1 MMVRKKYPVNDVLK
15 NIVSEVTLNR
25 EFQPYE
31 LLKAVTK
38 RLEELGFYTGH
49 VTIKRVWRIYEIVK
63 SENNNGSRKI
73 NNTLSTIID
82 LKPL

>member
-25 EFQPYE
+25 EYQPFE
-31 LLKAVTK
+31 LLKVVTK

-49 VTIKRVWRIYEIVK
+49 VTIKRVWRIYETVK
-63 SENNNGSRKI
+63 NENNNGSRKI
-73 NNTLSTIID
+73 NPLSTIID
-82 LKPL
+82 LEPL

>member
-73 NNTLSTIID
+73 NNALSTIID
-82 LKPL
+82 LEPL

>member
-1 MMVRKKYPVNDVLK
+1 MVRKKYPVNDVLK

-31 LLKAVTK
+31 LLKVVTK

-73 NNTLSTIID
+73 NNALSTIID
-82 LKPL
+82 LEPL

>member
-25 EFQPYE
+25 EYQPFE
-31 LLKAVTK
+31 LLKIVTK

-49 VTIKRVWRIYEIVK
+49 VTIKRVWRIYETVK
-63 SENNNGSRKI
+63 NENNGSRKM
-73 NNTLSTIID
+73 NVLSTIID
-82 LKPL
+82 LEPL

>member
-49 VTIKRVWRIYEIVK
+49 VTIKRVWRIYETVK

-73 NNTLSTIID
+73 NNALSTIID
-82 LKPL
+82 LEPL

>member
-25 EFQPYE
+25 EYQPFE
-31 LLKAVTK
+31 LLKVVTK

-49 VTIKRVWRIYEIVK
+49 VTIKRVWRIYETIK
-63 SENNNGSRKI
+63 NENNNGSRKI
-73 NNTLSTIID
+73 NPLSTIID
-82 LKPL
+82 LEPL

>member
-31 LLKAVTK
+31 LLKVVTK

-73 NNTLSTIID
+73 NNALSTIID
-82 LKPL
+82 LEPL

>member
-15 NIVSEVTLNR
+15 NIVSEITINR

-49 VTIKRVWRIYEIVK
+49 VTIKRVWRIYETVK
-63 SENNNGSRKI
+63 NENGNNGIRKPNYYFSI
-73 NNTLSTIID
+73 REIEL
-82 LKPL
+82 P